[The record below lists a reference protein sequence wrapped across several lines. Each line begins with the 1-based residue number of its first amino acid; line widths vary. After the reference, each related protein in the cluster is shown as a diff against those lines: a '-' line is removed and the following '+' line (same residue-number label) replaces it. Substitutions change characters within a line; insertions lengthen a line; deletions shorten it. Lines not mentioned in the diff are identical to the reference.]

1 MSYTQNEKSSLVEEI
16 SLSIK
21 EVVMT
26 REEVLKAI
34 RKYSAEMRAIVAAL
48 EYDVLSI
55 TQGYRLNGSD
65 HIDSLKGMM
74 DTLKDKADEVKAV
87 LDQWPES

>member
-1 MSYTQNEKSSLVEEI
+1 MRYTQNEKSSLVEEI